1 MGLMV
6 IDGRVFVSFSF
17 VVSLISI
24 PHISFYI
31 NKLHPESDI
40 LIKAKTSVSVLE
52 YDIFDTGNCDN
63 DRHLPK
69 TSESIG
75 IIHSVFLLVIQL
87 LCILWLFKSNSL
99 NVIVH
104 T

>member
-24 PHISFYI
+24 PHISLYI

-40 LIKAKTSVSVLE
+40 LIKANTSVSFLE

-69 TSESIG
+69 TKWVHRYNPFCFSFG
-75 IIHSVFLLVIQL
+75 HSATLHIMVIQE
-87 LCILWLFKSNSL
+87 
-99 NVIVH
+99 
-104 T
+104 